1 MGAAAWTFD
10 TYKVISTR
18 PRNHEDARNV
28 VRRQGHALDDRY
40 VLHWLRQFEIALDDS
55 TLVTQYRQWRRQFV
69 R

>member
-18 PRNHEDARNV
+18 PCNHEDARNV

-40 VLHWLRQFEIALDDS
+40 VLHWLRQFEIALG
-55 TLVTQYRQWRRQFV
+55 
-69 R
+69 